1 MSNNQCVLGNMP
13 EGITEERI
21 WWVVQE
27 FVPHADNL
35 LAVSVGLFQPDYE
48 HSPRRHPG
56 YCLINGT
63 ISIIKLKDEDIG
75 MTLSID

>member
-27 FVPHADNL
+27 